1 MKKINLLIILMLFSC
16 AHEQTVQDD
25 SKRLLSEEATL
36 FNPSKQATNQSSE
49 FDYQLVESNDS
60 TLPKL
65 PTPVQKPEIQ
75 QPLEQNIQSPIV
87 LNQEPSLLTI
97 PEPKTPLDMPVLTI
111 KNEDETKTTTTKTST
126 DLVMYTPLWVYIP
139 APACAELIPS
149 NRYPNG
155 ACIRRH

>member
-36 FNPSKQATNQSSE
+36 FNSSKQSTNQLSE
-49 FDYQLVESNDS
+49 LDYQLVESNDS
-60 TLPKL
+60 ALPEL
-65 PTPVQKPEIQ
+65 PAQVTQPEI
-75 QPLEQNIQSPIV
+75 PKPTEPNIQSPIV
-87 LNQEPSLLTI
+87 LNQDPSLFTI
-97 PEPKTPLDMPVLTI
+97 PEPKTPLTSPVLTI
-111 KNEDETKTTTTKTST
+111 KDEPQKTTVNTSS